1 MATFAE
7 TVEGR
12 VFVNTVRSN
21 RYADMGV
28 EVQSIAVIVIR
39 SNNAWNVIQRKE
51 KWTTTS
57 DAKAIS

>member
-21 RYADMGV
+21 RYAGRGV
-28 EVQSIAVIVIR
+28 EAQSIAVIVIR

-51 KWTTTS
+51 KWS
-57 DAKAIS
+57 HYR